1 VAWPPAATPS
11 SPPAARR
18 PLANLAAALEATANE
33 HPDAAAIR
41 LDDHVLSFADLHAG
55 ACAVAGEL
63 VARIAPGDRVG
74 LVLPNV
80 PAFPVLFYGALYAG
94 AVVVPMNP
102 LLKAREIE
110 YYLRARSSTTY
121 VTRACRSS
129 SSTASTSPARPLAT
143 GSSSTS
149 PTDRPFAGTPRSAA
163 CRPR

>member
-110 YYLRARSSTTY
+110 YSLRNSGMSLVFVDGFDVSGPAARDWFVEHLTH
-121 VTRACRSS
+121 
-129 SSTASTSPARPLAT
+129 
-143 GSSSTS
+143 
-149 PTDRPFAGTPRSAA
+149 
-163 CRPR
+163 